1 MTCVPARLPRSA
13 SSRLALALI
22 LSVVFADGQAVAQ
35 QSTRLTPD
43 EQRAFLLK
51 AEIVSAR
58 PAGKG
63 ITGSLRLTLSD
74 GRTTH
79 DAGFQS
85 IDDRASIEDRRR
97 MRRRAGELNFV
108 DSYKY
113 NIAAYE
119 IARLLQLDDMMP
131 VTVERRY
138 QGKLGSLTWWVDD
151 FLMDEAERETS
162 PEQPPIPLEFQ
173 RQRMKMFV
181 FAELVGDVD
190 RNKGNVLYTKGW
202 RVVMIDFSRAF
213 RLHDGL
219 RQPAGLTTIDRGLWE
234 KLQELTRD
242 GIGRAVG
249 ANLTPE
255 ETSAVARRQSALIA
269 HYQQLIKTHGA
280 HIVLY

>member
-1 MTCVPARLPRSA
+1 MTSVRARLSRSG
-13 SSRLALALI
+13 SGRLTVALL
-22 LSVVFADGQAVAQ
+22 LSVAVAGARPYAQ
-35 QSTRLTPD
+35 PGAQLTQD

-51 AEIVSAR
+51 AEIVNAR

-74 GRTTH
+74 GRITH

-97 MRRRAGELNFV
+97 MRKRAGELNFV

-138 QGKLGSLTWWVDD
+138 QGKMGSLTWWVDD
-151 FLMDEAERETS
+151 VLMDEAEREQS
-162 PEQPPIPLEFQ
+162 PEQPPVPLEFQ

-213 RLHDGL
+213 RLHENL
-219 RQPAGLTTIDRGLWE
+219 RQPVGLTTIDRQLWQNLL
-234 KLQELTRD
+234 KLTRD
-242 GIGRAVG
+242 GIANAVG
-249 ANLTPE
+249 TLLTLE
-255 ETSAVARRQSALIA
+255 EASAVARRQRTLVA
-269 HYQQLIKTHGA
+269 HYQQLIKTRGE